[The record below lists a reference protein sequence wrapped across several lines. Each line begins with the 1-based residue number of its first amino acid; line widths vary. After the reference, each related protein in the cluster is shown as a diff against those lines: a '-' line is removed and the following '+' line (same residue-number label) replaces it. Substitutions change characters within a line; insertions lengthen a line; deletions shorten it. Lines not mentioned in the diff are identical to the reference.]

1 MIEIFKY
8 VDKFFTSLTN
18 YLTYNYIFV
27 IFVGLFLFTA
37 LCVLFFTSRSYEAR
51 LIKAIDKF
59 NVYFIDN
66 PQINEEN
73 LVAFNAKMKDRKVP
87 KQLRKNW
94 QQFVLYREDKASEYM
109 SFENCVEIPLRN
121 SKFTRDRKVMN
132 LISYILAT
140 LSLLLNLYYSY
151 EVGFAEILQ
160 RAFVVPVLILL
171 VNFFV
176 TIFLEFKQ
184 SAIVNDLN
192 QNYQYFETNI
202 DKATQTL
209 PDFVDYEVL
218 FEKAEIKKGIPILY
232 QYLQRRA
239 EEEKRELEKAR
250 LKNVEHEKFNFDEA
264 GLAGSLVLERAMH
277 EVENYIAERKKYGQ
291 DIEQINAEIT
301 QEDMTYRETTKEYN
315 RQMQVSK
322 EAFANYK
329 SQLEQETSTIS
340 INYLKKQ
347 QQMELDRQRN
357 LERTFDEAT
366 DKHKNI
372 IDSYQRDLD
381 VIDGYIAKSREALE
395 RAMMSEFETYNSKV
409 YDEANKVVEEREK
422 AKYEKLKADLVNLEE
437 QLHNKKQEVEVAYS
451 QNLTLNDQIAELS
464 DKVKALDGKK
474 RKKDKDVE
482 FYPQVNTN
490 LPEENDEVVNVVN
503 EVFETQ
509 PAVTEPVETQ
519 PVVTETVNVQPEE
532 TFNVTQPVEEIKPVE
547 NPKNSAPSFSYE
559 DYLKSIGQTTS
570 YLDGVDQATVDASN
584 QNNVVEEKETK
595 PVENPIPE
603 TEGNDDFDWV
613 EDVNLED
620 SKVDAGE
627 LKESTEESTENKS
640 TVQSDESDE
649 DSNQGDE
656 GTDDDFDWFDEDESS
671 NSIVEEEP
679 EEEKEED
686 AQENVSEA
694 PKRKA
699 GRPRKV
705 VSEEELNKPKRKAGR
720 PRKEHSEEEEN
731 KPKRSV
737 GRPKKVVSEEELNK
751 PKRKAGR
758 PRKEHNEDEEPK
770 VKRGRGR
777 PKKLTVDDLGENVDY
792 EAYLEVIEDAMAR
805 ENEIMKKT
813 QKKLEDIKIKSKK
826 RK

>member
-1 MIEIFKY
+1 MGKIFSY
-8 VDKFFTSLTN
+8 VDTFFTSLHGYFN
-18 YLTYNYIFV
+18 YNSIFITFISISLLTTFIVF
-27 IFVGLFLFTA
+27 IS
-37 LCVLFFTSRSYEAR
+37 TSTSYEAR
-51 LIKAIDKF
+51 LIKAIDMF
-59 NVYFIDN
+59 NNYFVNN
-66 PQINEEN
+66 PKITEDN
-73 LVAFNAKMKDRKVP
+73 LVSFNQKMRGKKIP
-87 KQLRKNW
+87 KELRKQW
-94 QQFVLYREDKASEYM
+94 QQFVLYREKKASEYM

-121 SKFTRDRKVMN
+121 SKFIRDRKVMN

-140 LSLLLNLYYSY
+140 MSLLLNLYYSY

-184 SAIVNDLN
+184 SAIVSDLN

-301 QEDMTYRETTKEYN
+301 QEDMAYRETTKEYN

-357 LERTFDEAT
+357 LERTFDAAT
-366 DKHKNI
+366 EKHKNV

-451 QNLTLNDQIAELS
+451 QNLTLNDQITELS
-464 DKVKALDGKK
+464 DKVKALDSK
-474 RKKDKDVE
+474 RRRKDKDVE

-503 EVFETQ
+503 EVIETQ
-509 PAVTEPVETQ
+509 PAVSEPVETQ
-519 PVVTETVNVQPEE
+519 PVVPETVNVQPEE
-532 TFNVTQPVEEIKPVE
+532 TFKVEEPVQETKPVV
-547 NPKNSAPSFSYE
+547 NPVNSAPSFSYE
-559 DYLKSIGQTTS
+559 DYLKSIGQKTS
-570 YLDGVDQATVDASN
+570 YLDGVDQAVGGTNN
-584 QNNVVEEKETK
+584 QNNMVAETK

-603 TEGNDDFDWV
+603 TDENDDFEWV
-613 EDVNLED
+613 EDTNLDD

-627 LKESTEESTENKS
+627 QKESAEESEKIKS
-640 TVQSDESDE
+640 TVQTDESDE
-649 DSNQGDE
+649 DSNQGGEDA
-656 GTDDDFDWFDEDESS
+656 DDMFDWFDEDETQ
-671 NSIVEEEP
+671 NSEVEKEEEP
-679 EEEKEED
+679 EDEKEDD
-686 AQENVSEA
+686 AQEKPVEV
-694 PKRKA
+694 PHRKA
-699 GRPRKV
+699 GRPRKIL
-705 VSEEELNKPKRKAGR
+705 SEEELNKPKRKAGR
-720 PRKEHSEEEEN
+720 PRKEHNEEEEN

-758 PRKEHNEDEEPK
+758 PRKEHTDEEPK
-770 VKRGRGR
+770 EKRGRGR

-813 QKKLEDIKIKSKK
+813 QKKLEDIKIKSKN